1 MDVCVLRLLLESA
14 DPSTEEGNCYYF
26 TFGGRS
32 FKNILFLN

>member
-14 DPSTEEGNCYYF
+14 DPSTEEGNCHYY

-32 FKNILFLN
+32 SKNILFLN